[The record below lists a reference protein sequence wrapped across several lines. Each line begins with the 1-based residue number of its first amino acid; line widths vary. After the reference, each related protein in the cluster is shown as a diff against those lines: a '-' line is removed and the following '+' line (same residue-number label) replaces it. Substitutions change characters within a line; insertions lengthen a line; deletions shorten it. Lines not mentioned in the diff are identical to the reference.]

1 MCLYGCAPGCQPNI
15 LISFNYNSSMAEQA
29 EISPAELKFRF
40 QLNKQLPAAITITN
54 QSGERLAFKVKT
66 TTPKKYVVRP
76 SSGIVEGKGT
86 ANVQVI
92 MQAQKELPADLAQ
105 CKDKFLVQLKGLEP
119 GEELTQDTFKAPKGV
134 RDTKIRVVLD
144 GPPAP
149 PSPVPEVNE
158 QDDSESTRTGT
169 ASAGGH
175 HDVHPAAASGD
186 ASSFIQENRA
196 LKLQLDRLV
205 AERDDLRSKLDKAT
219 GALSKN
225 SSAGSASSFSSI
237 VPVLIVALIAFLVG
251 HFMQSG
257 LPVLQQALSAK
268 TDD

>member
-1 MCLYGCAPGCQPNI
+1 
-15 LISFNYNSSMAEQA
+15 MAEQQA

-40 QLNKQLPAAITITN
+40 QLNKQLPAAITIFNPT
-54 QSGERLAFKVKT
+54 GERLAFKVKT

-76 SSGIVEGKGT
+76 SSGIVDGKGT

-92 MQAQKELPADLAQ
+92 MQAQKEIPADLSQ
-105 CKDKFLVQLKGLEP
+105 CKDKFLVQVKGLEA

-169 ASAGGH
+169 ASAG
-175 HDVHPAAASGD
+175 D
-186 ASSFIQENRA
+186 ASSLSHENRA
-196 LKLQLDRLV
+196 LKAQLERLT
-205 AERDDLRSKLDKAT
+205 AEKNDLRSKLDKASR
-219 GALSKN
+219 GGV
-225 SSAGSASSFSSI
+225 AGSKSSSVGGIGSML
-237 VPVLIVALIAFLVG
+237 PLLIVAVLAFLVG
-251 HFMQSG
+251 QYVSGG
-257 LPVLQQALSAK
+257 LPALQQLVSGAGR
-268 TDD
+268 DD